1 MSNPLNPNLYHGSD
15 SSTRYRCADGTTYSA
30 DAIGTLH
37 SVLDKHVAELTA
49 NGFSNRHPR
58 DLANPNNG
66 NQAGKW
72 GNG

>member
-1 MSNPLNPNLYHGSD
+1 MSNPQSQPVPRLRQQY
-15 SSTRYRCADGTTYSA
+15 RYRCADGTTYSA
-30 DAIGTLH
+30 DATGTLH